1 MAHMQDRQYMVL
13 DVETRRSARDVGG
26 WHRAGDMGVSVAV
39 VYDAGVDAF
48 LPFEQDALPEMF
60 RLLAQADLVV
70 GFNIFGFDYAVLQPF
85 ADIRLQALPTLD
97 LFVLVHRQLGRRVAL
112 DNLAQATLNAG
123 KSADGMAALRWWK
136 EGKLDQIAEYCR
148 MDVDITRRL
157 YLYGCEH
164 GHVFCLDAQGVRIP
178 VPALWRSETAA
189 SGNRQ
194 SLVGC
199 A

>member
-1 MAHMQDRQYMVL
+1 MKALRYMVL
-13 DVETRRSARDVGG
+13 DVETRRSAQEVGG

-39 VYDAGVDAF
+39 LYDAGTDAF

-70 GFNIFGFDYAVLQPF
+70 GFHILGFDYAVLQTF
-85 ADIRLQALPTLD
+85 ADIRLHDLPTLD
-97 LFVLVHRQLGRRVAL
+97 MLVHVHKQLGRRVSL
-112 DNLAQATLNAG
+112 DKLARATLNAG

-136 EGKLDQIAEYCR
+136 EGRLAQIADYCR

-164 GHVFCLDAQGVRIP
+164 GHVFCPDARGGRIC
-178 VPALWRSETAA
+178 VPAPWAAAKTA
-189 SGNRQ
+189 
-194 SLVGC
+194 
-199 A
+199 

>member
-1 MAHMQDRQYMVL
+1 MVL
-13 DVETRRSARDVGG
+13 DVETRRSAREVGG

-39 VYDAGVDAF
+39 LYDAATDAF

-70 GFNIFGFDYAVLQPF
+70 GFNILGFDYAVLQPF
-85 ADIRLQALPTLD
+85 ADVRLHDLPTLD
-97 LFVLVHRQLGRRVAL
+97 LLVHVHRQLGRRVSL

-136 EGKLDQIAEYCR
+136 EGRLEQIAAYCR

-157 YLYGCEH
+157 YLHGSEH
-164 GHVFCLDAQGVRIP
+164 GHVCCSDAQGARIRVP
-178 VPALWRSETAA
+178 VLWERGVDA

-194 SLVGC
+194 PSLHIIPHC
-199 A
+199 I